1 MSTLAR
7 FVLVLAAIASLPAA
21 KRPITHEDVYQM
33 TRTGRPI
40 VSPDGRSILYS
51 VAEPNYDPAK
61 ASSDLWIVAP
71 DGGARPRRLTETRET
86 ESGAAWSP
94 DSQRIAF
101 SAKRDGDAAEQIYVM
116 SAAGG
121 AATRVT
127 SAAAGA
133 SGPRWRPDGKAILF
147 ESAVK
152 SGPPPD
158 KSTARAYDAMPI
170 RFWNA
175 WLDGSKPHVFVQE
188 IGGLAVDWLAGARLA
203 ALRGFD
209 GVSAGEGATRTVQP
223 VWTPD
228 GRTIVFAAVANRDA
242 MMREGV
248 PSALYTVTL
257 GAEPVRITQAGAS
270 YSDPAFSPDGR
281 TLVVKREKDV
291 EGGQL
296 YNLTRLAAIDGLA
309 GAPRVLT
316 GGLDRSVGGFSIT
329 PDGGAVLFDAQDSG
343 FTQLY
348 RVPLGGGAPVKLFD
362 VKEGNYGSP
371 AMAGTTLVGT
381 FMASWQPSEIVR
393 IDPAA
398 GTHALL
404 TDSNR
409 AVLDALD
416 LPKPEHFWFTAK
428 NGKRI
433 HSVVYLPPGLDRT
446 KRYPLLVNPHGGPN
460 SMDGDAFSTRWNA
473 HLLTAPGYVLVQTN
487 YTGSTGFGEAFAN
500 DIERDVLRGPAEE
513 VLEGAAEAVRRYPFI
528 DASRQC
534 AIGASYGG
542 YLMNWFNGHTSQFKC
557 LVIHAGA
564 SNNESQ
570 YGVNDGGLD
579 RELRMGGPVW
589 EAKGQWQDQSPFRY
603 AANWKTPS
611 LITDG
616 EIDYRVPINESITT
630 FKILQRLGVPSRLVL
645 FPDEGHWI
653 LKGENGRRHMAEV
666 RAWLATYLQP
676 GSPGAPVRTAD
687 KTGHVSNYDESKAGT
702 YTLPDP
708 LKTASGKAVKDAA
721 AWTKE
726 RRPELIRIYERDIW
740 GRIPDNTPKVTW
752 SAAPPETAN
761 GAIVKR
767 SVGTIG
773 AAANAPR
780 INLKVVLPAAAAAPP
795 SPTASAPRAAS
806 KPVPLIL
813 LVQFG
818 GGGAPVPDPPL
829 AAEILARGWGYATVG
844 YNDIQPDRENA
855 FDQGVIGAA
864 SGLSPGPRPDDA
876 WGDVSAWSWG
886 VSRIIDYLVTDPAI
900 DATKIA
906 LHGHSRIGKTALWA
920 AALDTRVA
928 AVYASCPGEMGAALS
943 RRDYGETVDDMAQRF
958 PYWFDG
964 AFQKW
969 AGHWNDMPVD
979 AHTLIALSAP
989 RPVFITGGSDDQWAD
1004 PVGEFKALVAAG
1016 PVYRLLGKK
1025 DLGTTELPPL
1035 DTPQIT
1041 GDLGWYYHKGPHAA
1055 TAEDWKVFLQFLDKY
1070 FR

>member
-1 MSTLAR
+1 MSTLVR
-7 FVLVLAAIASLPAA
+7 FVVLLALLVPPAG
-21 KRPITHEDVYQM
+21 KRSITHEDVYQM
-33 TRTGRPI
+33 TRTGRPV
-40 VSPDGRSILYS
+40 VSPDGRWIVYS

-71 DGGARPRRLTETRET
+71 DGSAKPRRLTETRET
-86 ESGAAWSP
+86 KSGAAWSP
-94 DSQRIAF
+94 DSQRVAF
-101 SAKRDGDAAEQIYVM
+101 SAKREGDAAEQVYVM
-116 SAAGG
+116 SMTGS

-127 SAAAGA
+127 NATAGA
-133 SGPRWRPDGKAILF
+133 SNPRWRPDGKAILF
-147 ESAVK
+147 ESPVK

-158 KSTARAYDAMPI
+158 RSTARAFDAMPI
-170 RFWNA
+170 RYWNT

-188 IGGLAVDWLAGARLA
+188 IGGLAVDWLAGTRLA
-203 ALRGFD
+203 AARGFD
-209 GVSAGEGATRTVQP
+209 GVFSGDGATRSLEPT
-223 VWTPD
+223 WSPD
-228 GRTIVFAAVANRDA
+228 GREIVFTAVANRDA
-242 MMREGV
+242 MMRENV
-248 PSALYTVTL
+248 PSALYRATL
-257 GAEPVRITQAGAS
+257 GAEPARLTPPGAS
-270 YSDPAFSPDGR
+270 FSDPVFSPDGR
-281 TLVVKREKDV
+281 TLVARREKDV
-291 EGGQL
+291 EGAQL
-296 YNLTRLAAIDGLA
+296 YNLTRLAAIAWPSGT
-309 GAPRVLT
+309 PRVLT
-316 GGLDRSVGGFSIT
+316 GDLDRGVGSFSVT
-329 PDGGAVLFDAQDSG
+329 PDSAAVLFDAPDSG

-348 RVPLGGGAPVKLFD
+348 KVPLAAGAPVKLFD
-362 VKEGNYGSP
+362 VKAGNYGSP

-381 FMASWQPSEIVR
+381 FMASWQPTEIVR
-393 IDPAA
+393 IDPGA
-398 GTHALL
+398 GAHTLL

-409 AVLDALD
+409 AVLDTLD

-433 HSVVYLPPGLDRT
+433 HSVIYFPPNLDRA
-446 KRYPLLVNPHGGPN
+446 KRYPLIVTPHGGPN
-460 SMDGDAFSTRWNA
+460 SMDSDAFSTRWNA

-500 DIERDVLRGPAEE
+500 DIERDVLRGPAQE
-513 VLEGAAEAVRRYPFI
+513 VLEGAAEAIRRYPFI
-528 DASRQC
+528 DGSRQC

-542 YLMNWFNGHTSQFKC
+542 YLMNWFNGTTTQFKC

-603 AANWKTPS
+603 AAAWKTPA

-616 EIDYRVPINESITT
+616 EIDYRVPLNESITT
-630 FKILQRLGVPSRLVL
+630 FKILQRLGVPSRLVV

-666 RAWLATYLQP
+666 RAWLATYLLP
-676 GSPGAPVRTAD
+676 GSAGAPIRTAD
-687 KTGHVSNYDESKAGT
+687 NTGHVSNYDEGKVGT

-708 LKTASGKAVKDAA
+708 LKAAVGTPVKDAA

-726 RRPELIRIYERDIW
+726 RRPELIKIYERDIW
-740 GRIPDNTPKVTW
+740 GRIPAQTPAVSW
-752 SAAPPETAN
+752 SAAAAET
-761 GAIVKR
+761 GGGMVVKR

-773 AAANAPR
+773 SAVNAPR
-780 INLKVVLPAAAAAPP
+780 MNLKVVLPAG
-795 SPTASAPRAAS
+795 TS
-806 KPVPLIL
+806 KPAPIIL
-813 LVQFG
+813 LIQFG
-818 GGGAPVPDPPL
+818 GGGAPVADPPL
-829 AAEILARGWGYATVG
+829 AGEILARGWGYATVG
-844 YNDIQPDRENA
+844 YNDIQPDKENA
-855 FDQGVIGAA
+855 FDQGVIGAT
-864 SGLSPGPRPDDA
+864 GKTPGDDE

-886 VSRIIDYLVTDPAI
+886 VSRIIDYLTTDPAI
-900 DATKIA
+900 DAKKIA

-920 AALDTRVA
+920 SALDTRVA

-958 PYWFDG
+958 PYWFDRN
-964 AFQKW
+964 FQKW
-969 AGHWNDMPVD
+969 VGKWNEMPVD

-989 RPVFITGGSDDQWAD
+989 RPVFVTGGSDDQWAD

-1016 PVYRLLGKK
+1016 PVYRLLDRK
-1025 DLGTTELPPL
+1025 DLGTSTLPPL
-1035 DTPQIT
+1035 DTPVIS